1 MIMKKIWIQSECKQV
16 QKKRNNKK
24 LASDNRSTLQESL
37 QISVVSSCLLFYDC
51 CVCVF
56 AGEEGKMAHRHVE
69 QDGVSRLF
77 APGSMASTAF

>member
-1 MIMKKIWIQSECKQV
+1 MDINAIWIKRDTYMV
-16 QKKRNNKK
+16 TKKLNNKK
-24 LASDNRSTLQESL
+24 TVSL
-37 QISVVSSCLLFYDC
+37 QITDINSGIKGFNFSVVSCLMVVFT
-51 CVCVF
+51 VC